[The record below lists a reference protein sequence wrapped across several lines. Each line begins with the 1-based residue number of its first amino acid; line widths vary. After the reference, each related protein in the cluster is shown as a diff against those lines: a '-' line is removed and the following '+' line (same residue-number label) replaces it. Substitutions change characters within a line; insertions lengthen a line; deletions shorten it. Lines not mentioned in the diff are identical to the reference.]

1 MANIK
6 FTQLPDQGLPTDST
20 IIPTVASGIN
30 YTVSAANLR
39 TYVNSTTGNVT
50 AGNLNITGNIT
61 DTAGNLQ
68 INSVGLINLVPAT
81 GVAITGFASATGNI
95 TGNYI
100 LGNGSQL
107 TGLPATYGNA
117 NVATFLGAFGSNA
130 ISTTG
135 NVTAGYVVGNGSL
148 LTNLNIANA
157 TVANATYANTAGI
170 ATTSNY
176 ATNAGAATVATTAGT
191 VTTAAQPA
199 ITSVGTLNSLSVAGN
214 ITAGGNI
221 SGAYLFG
228 NGSGITGIV
237 ATSTYGNA
245 NVAAYLPTYTGALS
259 ALTGAVTTTA
269 NITGG
274 NLSTAGNVT
283 GSYIKGNGS
292 QLSGLVTSIVAGT
305 GISVNVSTGAV
316 TVTATGGGSGGSS
329 ISNGFAFANTA
340 ATTAGGGNI
349 VWIYNGDVASNSNW
363 TGNTV
368 IIQNQQNSI
377 TSAISLS
384 PTGNIGLSAG
394 STSNSSPGGNINLT
408 PGTSLLGNW
417 GVVNLNGGVYVNGF
431 LSIIT
436 GYGNTDF
443 NAGGITTTAP
453 INAGSLTGTGLT
465 IPRATAAVTR
475 TYTGQAGS
483 IRAVTDSPTYAGQL
497 AYWCTT
503 ATAQWRYVATN
514 TAV

>member
-68 INSVGLINLVPAT
+68 INSVGLINLAPAT
-81 GVAITGFASATGNI
+81 GVAITGFASVTGNI

-349 VWIYNGDVASNSNW
+349 VWIYNGSVAANANW
-363 TGNTV
+363 AGNTIV
-368 IIQNQQNSI
+368 IQNQQGSN
-377 TSAISLS
+377 
-384 PTGNIGLSAG
+384 SAG
-394 STSNSSPGGNINLT
+394 MVFAPDGNINASANNSTGFINLA
-408 PGTSLLGNW
+408 PL
-417 GVVNLNGGVYVNGF
+417 VNVNGT
-431 LSIIT
+431 LYVGLGGSTQTTIN
-436 GYGNTDF
+436 YS
-443 NAGGITTTAP
+443 GITATN
-453 INAGSLTGTGLT
+453 IDISAGAGTGLI

-475 TYTGQAGS
+475 TYTGSAGS